1 MNLKKLISLNLL
13 FCILLLV
20 ANSVV
25 AEVIWEN
32 GEPIYNQGSSGWHE
46 RYIIPKYSPLRAQ
59 DFILNDAY
67 KLNQVLFHTASYTR
81 DTEGPLLTLEYWFFE
96 DDAGDIGTLLY
107 HDIINF
113 SEVITGEVLILG
125 TLEFI
130 TYEYIA
136 ALPSLNFSSGHY
148 WMAVRV
154 GPDHQ
159 GPYPE
164 EPQSAEAFWAN
175 SGGSTTTGDY
185 LYGWDSYNQAFE
197 NDDDWTKI
205 ILYGTGSFA
214 FTLSGELIGGSEP
227 VPGPDPKPFPWA
239 MFLPAIIGTADKN

>member
-1 MNLKKLISLNLL
+1 M
-13 FCILLLV
+13 
-20 ANSVV
+20 
-25 AEVIWEN
+25 
-32 GEPIYNQGSSGWHE
+32 
-46 RYIIPKYSPLRAQ
+46 
-59 DFILNDAY
+59 NDAY
-67 KLNQVLFHTASYTR
+67 KLNQVLFHTASYTS

-96 DDAGDIGTLLY
+96 DNAGGIGTLLY

-113 SEVITGEVLILG
+113 SKVITGAVHIFG

-136 ALPSLNFSSGHY
+136 TLPSLNFSSGHY

-159 GPYPE
+159 GPYPG
-164 EPQSAEAFWAN
+164 EPQSAQAFWAN
-175 SGGSTTTGDY
+175 SGGSSMVGDY

-205 ILYGTGSFA
+205 IFYGTGSFA
-214 FTLSGELIGGSEP
+214 FTLSGELIEGSD
-227 VPGPDPKPFPWA
+227 PGPGSDPKPLPWD
-239 MFLPAIIGTADKN
+239 MFLPATLGTADKK